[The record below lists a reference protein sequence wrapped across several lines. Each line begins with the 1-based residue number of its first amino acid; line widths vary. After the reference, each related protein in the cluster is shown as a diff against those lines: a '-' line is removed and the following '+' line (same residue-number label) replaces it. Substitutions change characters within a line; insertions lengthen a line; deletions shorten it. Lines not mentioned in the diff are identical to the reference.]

1 MPTAKLAIYSPLHRL
16 SLSQSSAFTISRIE
30 FAGQLGSLI
39 EYNTTYPT
47 IHLSVSLTTPANY
60 RHSLLFQKILIKL
73 PDDTKSRYA
82 ERPLTRS
89 LARQLNYSSYCL
101 LDPRVT
107 VRLYRSVYIQRYSG
121 SINLIYSLVISVDM
135 RLQSDQFLDVASVAF
150 LAVAKAVPGSK
161 AFAPSS

>member
-1 MPTAKLAIYSPLHRL
+1 MPTAKFAIYSPLHRL
-16 SLSQSSAFTISRIE
+16 SLSQSSAQTISWIN
-30 FAGQLGSLI
+30 FAGQLGPLF
-39 EYNTTYPT
+39 EYTTTYPT
-47 IHLSVSLTTPANY
+47 ILLSVSLTTPANY
-60 RHSLLFQKILIKL
+60 RHRLLFQKLLIKL

-121 SINLIYSLVISVDM
+121 SINLICSLVIWVDM
-135 RLQSDQFLDVASVAF
+135 RLQSDPFLDVASVAF
-150 LAVAKAVPGSK
+150 QAVAKAVPGSQ